1 MKTHRPPGIE
11 RILLVQ
17 LLRPGLLLFVI
28 GWLASIARASQPA
41 EVEIRYPM
49 DGAVFDQ
56 QPSLSINAT
65 ANDPNPGGGILR
77 VRFLV
82 DGEVLIARE
91 TDGVYRANWTN
102 VVQGRYTIAAEAQD
116 LSGAISVSAPITV
129 RVLGPSDPPAVSA
142 IGFVQNTHEGMTS
155 DPAVLA
161 VLRNGS
167 RAQALE
173 VQYSVSGTATP
184 GADYVPLS
192 GVVTIPAGENVA
204 YIPVTPL
211 GDRLEEDAETVQ
223 ITLRES
229 DHGSFTLGAPY
240 SASVW
245 IEDTLVPAPSL
256 TLHRYPPSPVV
267 IAGTNVLLRAVA
279 TGVDLDPVQR
289 VEFYANHRL
298 LGTASD
304 PQGKNGYELV
314 WQSVPAG
321 RFSVRAVALL
331 SSGSTNVAYLPEL
344 IVRPAPSDSVM
355 TITAVAPEA
364 SRAAFQNGGQFRIQR
379 TGDVS
384 RVQNVYF
391 QVAGDAIAGVDYEP
405 LGNFVAFSAGE
416 SSVPVFVTPRRTL
429 NRPDSVQIILKL
441 QALPEAE
448 LGLSPEYDIG
458 DPDTAMVVI
467 NVGLPVQPLRLAIE
481 ELDASRRLV
490 VSGQD
495 NSEVIV
501 DSSNDLSHWIPVLTN
516 VVHEGTMSWTTPAP
530 APADSLKLF
539 RARYR

>member
-1 MKTHRPPGIE
+1 MKTHQPPGIE
-11 RILLVQ
+11 RLLLVQ
-17 LLRPGLLLFVI
+17 LLRPSLLLCVI
-28 GWLASIARASQPA
+28 GWFASIARASQPA

-56 QPSLSINAT
+56 QQSVSINAT
-65 ANDPNPGGGILR
+65 AIDPNPGGGILR

-82 DGEVLIARE
+82 DGEILEARE
-91 TDGVYRANWTN
+91 SDGVFRANWTN
-102 VVQGRYTIAAEAQD
+102 MVQGHFTITAEAED
-116 LSGAISVSAPITV
+116 LSGTISVSAPIAI

-142 IGFVQNTHEGMTS
+142 IEFVQNTHEGMTS
-155 DPAVLA
+155 DPAILA

-184 GADYVPLS
+184 GADYVALS
-192 GVVTIPAGENVA
+192 GVVTIPAGETVA

-229 DHGSFTLGAPY
+229 DHGGFTLGAPN

-245 IEDTLVPAPSL
+245 IEDTPVPEPSL
-256 TLHRYPPSPVV
+256 TLHRFPPSPEVT
-267 IAGTNVLLRAVA
+267 AGTNVLLRAVA

-289 VEFYANHRL
+289 VEFYSDHQL
-298 LGTASD
+298 LGTVKG
-304 PQGKNGYELV
+304 PQAKNVYELV
-314 WQSVPAG
+314 WQNVPAG
-321 RFSVRAVALL
+321 RFGVRAVALL

-344 IVRPAPSDSVM
+344 IVRQTPSDSVM

-364 SRAAFQNGGQFRIQR
+364 GRAAIQNDGQFRIQR
-379 TGDVS
+379 TGDWS

-405 LGNFVAFSAGE
+405 LGNFVTFSAGE
-416 SSVPVFVTPRRTL
+416 SSVSVFVTPRRTL
-429 NRPDSVQIILKL
+429 NRPDSVQLILKL
-441 QALPEAE
+441 QALPESE
-448 LGLSPEYDIG
+448 LGLSPEYEIG
-458 DPDTAMVVI
+458 DPDTATVVI
-467 NVGLPVQPLRLAIE
+467 YVGPPVQPLNLAIE

-490 VSGQD
+490 VSGQE
-495 NSEVIV
+495 NSEVII
-501 DSSNDLSHWIPVLTN
+501 DSSTDLSHWIPIVTN
-516 VVHEGTMSWTTPAP
+516 VVHQGTVLWSPPAP
-530 APADSLKLF
+530 ANSIKLF